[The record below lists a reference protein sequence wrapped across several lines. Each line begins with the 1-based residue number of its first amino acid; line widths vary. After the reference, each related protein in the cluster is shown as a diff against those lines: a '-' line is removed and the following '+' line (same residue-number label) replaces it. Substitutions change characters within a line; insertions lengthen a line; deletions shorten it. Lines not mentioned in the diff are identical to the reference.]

1 MSLPNRTAGRR
12 GRQNAFVWQTWLGY
26 YLPVL
31 SSFSFKINVFWS
43 LQKYPFKGKWSL
55 AKSYFWQNYCHA
67 CHTRFAVFVPLP
79 SCCAI
84 SLISNLKTSGFTLS
98 QFPPYLSFAEDTWP
112 YNASVCIQRLFLVY
126 LDWHDSVENGVRDTR
141 MPKRTTG
148 KRDISFNLDK
158 HHMLHSSAKY
168 PICLVLLS
176 LVSFPIFLYR

>member
-1 MSLPNRTAGRR
+1 MKFGEKL
-12 GRQNAFVWQTWLGY
+12 FQTKL
-26 YLPVL
+26 LSRLSHNVCRLRSSPVL
-31 SSFSFKINVFWS
+31 LRNFSNIKSENVGLYVESISTLFVVCRRH
-43 LQKYPFKGKWSL
+43 L
-55 AKSYFWQNYCHA
+55 A
-67 CHTRFAVFVPLP
+67 
-79 SCCAI
+79 
-84 SLISNLKTSGFTLS
+84 
-98 QFPPYLSFAEDTWP
+98 

-168 PICLVLLS
+168 PICFVLLS

>member
-1 MSLPNRTAGRR
+1 MKL
-12 GRQNAFVWQTWLGY
+12 
-26 YLPVL
+26 
-31 SSFSFKINVFWS
+31 
-43 LQKYPFKGKWSL
+43 SL
-55 AKSYFWQNYCHA
+55 AYFWQNYCHA

-84 SLISNLKTSGFTLS
+84 SLISNLKTSGLTLS
-98 QFPPYLSFAEDTWP
+98 QFPPYLSFAEDTWA

-168 PICLVLLS
+168 PICFVLFCYLLFLS
-176 LVSFPIFLYR
+176 LSFCTDSAERKSDFVPLFSFAFFSLPPLPLFWAWHAG